1 MGLDLDWLKV
11 FDEIYKTSSVS
22 VASERLGISQAS
34 ASITLRKL
42 RDHFGDPLFSRTARG
57 MQPTPRAQAL
67 QPLIR
72 RVLEELEQARSSPD
86 AFDPATAVRDFR
98 ICMTDISQVVLIP
111 RLMNHLRVFAPG
123 IRVQAE
129 TITSASA
136 RRLEEGEVDVAV
148 GFMPSLDAGFYQQ
161 VLLAQHF
168 VCVAAKGHPRV
179 GAGLTKAEYTR
190 ESHVVVDSSGS
201 GYSVV
206 DRILAADGVK
216 RHIALAVPSFLGVA
230 RIVAETELIAT
241 VPLRFA
247 EALQMR
253 ENINILPVPYA
264 IPHYQV
270 KLHWHERFNSDAG
283 NTWLRRTVAE
293 CMKSPRL
300 GLAGTAP

>member
-22 VASERLGISQAS
+22 VASERLGISQAA

-67 QPLIR
+67 QPVIR
-72 RVLEELEQARSSPD
+72 RVVDELENARSSPD
-86 AFDPATAVRDFR
+86 TFDPALATRHFR
-98 ICMTDISQVVLIP
+98 ICMTDISQAVLIP
-111 RLMNHLRVFAPG
+111 RLMNYLRVSAPG
-123 IRVQAE
+123 VRVRAE
-129 TITSASA
+129 AITSTSA
-136 RRLEEGEVDVAV
+136 RRLEDGEVDVAV

-168 VCVAAKGHPRV
+168 VCVAARAHPRID
-179 GAGLTKAEYTR
+179 GRLTKTAYSR
-190 ESHVVVDSSGS
+190 EGHVVVDSSGS

-206 DRILAADGVK
+206 ERILAASGVK
-216 RHIALAVPSFLGVA
+216 RQIALTVPSFLGVA

-253 ENINILPVPYA
+253 ENITILPVPYA
-264 IPHYQV
+264 LPHYQV
-270 KLHWHERFNSDAG
+270 KIHWHDRFNSDAG
-283 NTWLRRTVAE
+283 NIWLRRTVSE
-293 CMKSPRL
+293 CMKSRRED
-300 GLAGTAP
+300 